1 MTGRGES
8 DGFGVMTENGM
19 HRPNP
24 RAESDAEAKVPLY
37 VDLDGTL
44 VKGDMLAEGALR
56 LLKQSPGYGFAMLL
70 WLLTGGKASL
80 KKNIARLVEP
90 DVEGLP
96 IQQDF
101 LLFLKD
107 EASRAR
113 PIYMA
118 SAADARNA
126 DAMATRMG
134 CFSGV
139 LASDGLTNLA
149 GSRKL
154 DAILAHCDG
163 GPFDYAGNARQD
175 LAIWRRARHALLV
188 NPEPGVARALRATG
202 KVAQVFDDR
211 KRGPAVYLH
220 ALRIHQWL
228 KNLLLFVP
236 LLTAQVWDLH
246 AVGAALI
253 AFVSFGLC
261 ASATYLC
268 NDLLDL
274 AADRTH
280 PRKRDR
286 PVAAGD
292 ISVPV
297 VGALIAATL
306 LCGLALATLLP
317 ARFGWMLLAYLAV
330 TLGYSLRIKTYAVI
344 DVICLGGLYTLRI
357 LAGAAAIGVAVSSW
371 LLAFSMFVFFSLA
384 LVKRCSELVLLRN
397 TRAQAKM
404 SGRDY
409 HVSDYS
415 MLAAMGVASGYVA
428 VLILALF
435 VDSPAVAARYP
446 QPELLWLLCPAVLY
460 WVSRLWIKTSRGEVH
475 DDPIVYSVKDPA
487 SWIVFAVVIG
497 IWIAAQVP
505 A

>member
-1 MTGRGES
+1 MPDRLTGIE
-8 DGFGVMTENGM
+8 TAT
-19 HRPNP
+19 HL
-24 RAESDAEAKVPLY
+24 VPLY

-44 VKGDMLAEGALR
+44 VKGDLLAEGALR
-56 LLKQSPGYGFAMLL
+56 LLKQSPGYAFVMLG
-70 WLLTGGKASL
+70 WLFTGGKASL
-80 KKNIARLVEP
+80 KENIARLVET

-96 IQQDF
+96 LQQEF
-101 LLFLKD
+101 VSFLKN
-107 EASRAR
+107 EAAGAR
-113 PIYMA
+113 PIYLA
-118 SAADARNA
+118 SAANARNA
-126 DAMATRMG
+126 HALAARMG

-139 LASDGLTNLA
+139 LASDGQTNLA
-149 GSRKL
+149 GPRKL

-175 LAIWRRARHALLV
+175 LVIWRRARQAFLV
-188 NPEPGVARALRATG
+188 NPAPGLEGAVNATG
-202 KVAQVFDDR
+202 KVARVFEDR
-211 KRGPAVYLH
+211 KRGVHIYLR

-236 LLTAQVWDLH
+236 LLTAQLSGDPH

-253 AFVSFGLC
+253 AFLAFNLC

-274 AADRTH
+274 PADRIH

-286 PVAAGD
+286 PLAAGD

-297 VGALIAATL
+297 AGALIAATL
-306 LCGLALATLLP
+306 LGGLALATALP
-317 ARFGWMLLAYLAV
+317 VRFGWMLVAYLVV
-330 TLGYSLRIKTYAVI
+330 TLSYSLRIKRYVVL

-357 LAGAAAIGVAVSSW
+357 LAGAAAIGVVVSSW
-371 LLAFSMFVFFSLA
+371 LLAFSMFVFLSLA

-397 TRAQAKM
+397 SETQANV

-409 HVSDYS
+409 HVSDYP

-435 VDSPAVAARYP
+435 VDSPAVATRYARP
-446 QPELLWLLCPAVLY
+446 DLLWLLCPVMLY
-460 WVSRLWIKTSRGEVH
+460 WVSRLWIKTARGEID
-475 DDPIVYSVKDPA
+475 DDPIVYSIKDPA
-487 SWIVFAVVIG
+487 SWTVFAAFIG
-497 IWIAAQVP
+497 VWIAAQLPV
-505 A
+505 